1 MTQTKTL
8 KTQASRIVKEAK
20 KKGLNT
26 NFFFVTT
33 FQRYQTQMSI
43 LEQLEKQIAEEGTT
57 CEKEYVKGR
66 KNLYTNPAITEYNKT
81 ATAANGTVV
90 TLIKIIEG
98 FSDEKQAQALDDK
111 LSQFRL

>member
-1 MTQTKTL
+1 MKTL
-8 KTQASRIVKEAK
+8 NLQAQADEILAK
-20 KKGLNT
+20 AQERGVQS

-33 FQRYQTQMSI
+33 FKRYQVQMKI
-43 LEQLEKQIAEEGTT
+43 LNELEKQIDEEGPV

-66 KNLYTNPAITEYNKT
+66 KNLYTNPAITEYNRT

-90 TLIKIIEG
+90 TLIKIVEG
-98 FSDEKQAQALDDK
+98 FSDEKSAAALDDR